1 MAVRPATLLPLML
14 LLLFIA
20 LLPVANAFVFGNVIV
35 TTFSVRAPAVVEQG
49 VKFTISA
56 TIGVAGA
63 AYPIS
68 VYLVANGTVWGSP
81 IVTNITG
88 VNTYTYI
95 INFPVSPGT
104 YVIYF
109 LIVDSAGYAAK
120 TPNFT
125 LRVVPRLGVSVKM
138 MAPPIVE
145 NTTNITII
153 ADVSGGV
160 PPYYITWF
168 MNGTP
173 YTINATELPLTL
185 TAAGKYNVSVIVK
198 DSMGATATSGVLLSV
213 LRGPTLSAVG
223 PSAVDV
229 NSPVNITVAA
239 TGGHPPY
246 TVNVYLNGT
255 QVAERTVKVPGIT
268 TLSFTPTSPGHY
280 VAEVVLRDSFNG
292 TAYASV
298 PIAVNP
304 GVSVSVIPIRV
315 GNYLVLSRACYTLR
329 VTISGGTPPYS
340 VTWYVDGMPQAY
352 NTIVFR
358 TCFFNTR
365 ANLISVSVSDRY
377 GRSAS
382 AGLYVRASLNLVDI
396 IIAGVIILVVF
407 LVFKAATSWYPRYL
421 PY

>member
-1 MAVRPATLLPLML
+1 MRPALLLPLAIFL
-14 LLLFIA
+14 LVI
-20 LLPVANAFVFGNVIV
+20 LLPAANAFVFGKITI
-35 TTFSVRAPAVVEQG
+35 TTFSVKAPAVVEQG

-56 TIGVAGA
+56 TIGVSGA
-63 AYPIS
+63 TYPIY
-68 VYLVANGTVWGSP
+68 VYLVANSTVWGSP

-95 INFPVSPGT
+95 INFPVPPGT

-138 MAPPIVE
+138 IAPPIVE
-145 NTTNITII
+145 NTTNVTMI

-168 MNGTP
+168 VNGTP

-185 TAAGKYNVSVIVK
+185 TTAGKYNVSVIVR
-198 DSMGATATSGVLLSV
+198 DSMGAVASSGVLLTV
-213 LRGPTLSAVG
+213 LRGPTVSAVG

-229 NSPVNITVAA
+229 NSPVNVTVAA
-239 TGGHPPY
+239 AGGHPPY
-246 TVNVYLNGT
+246 MIYVYLNGT
-255 QVAERTVKVPGIT
+255 QAAESTAKAPGVT
-268 TLSFTPTSPGHY
+268 TLSFTPTKPGHY
-280 VAEVVLRDSFNG
+280 VAEVVLRDAYNG

-298 PIAVNP
+298 PITVNP
-304 GVSVSVIPIRV
+304 GVSVSVLPVSV
-315 GNYLVLSRACYTLR
+315 GNYLLLSRACYTLR
-329 VTISGGTPPYS
+329 ATISGGTPPYS
-340 VTWYVDGMPQAY
+340 VTWYVDGTPQAY
-352 NTIVFR
+352 NTTVFR
-358 TCFFNTR
+358 TCFFNTK

-377 GRSAS
+377 GRSSS
-382 AGLYVRASLNLVDI
+382 AGLYVRASLNLIDI
-396 IIAGVIILVVF
+396 IIAGVIILIVF
-407 LVFKAATSWYPRYL
+407 LVFKVVTSWYPRYL

>member
-1 MAVRPATLLPLML
+1 MAVRPAPLLPLTL
-14 LLLFIA
+14 LLLVM
-20 LLPVANAFVFGNVIV
+20 LLPVANAFVFGKVTI

-56 TIGVAGA
+56 TIGVSGA
-63 AYPIS
+63 TYPIY
-68 VYLVANGTVWGSP
+68 VYLVANSTVWGSP

-95 INFPVSPGT
+95 INFPVPPGA
-104 YVIYF
+104 YDIYF
-109 LIVDSAGYAAK
+109 LIVDSAGYATK

-138 MAPPIVE
+138 IAPPIVE
-145 NTTNITII
+145 NMTNVTMI
-153 ADVSGGV
+153 ADISGGV

-173 YTINATELPLTL
+173 YTINATELPLSL
-185 TAAGKYNVSVIVK
+185 TTAGKYNVSVIVK
-198 DSMGATATSGVLLSV
+198 DSMGATATSGVLLTV
-213 LRGPTLSAVG
+213 LRGPTVSAVG
-223 PSAVDV
+223 PNAVDI

-239 TGGHPPY
+239 ADGHPPY
-246 TVNVYLNGT
+246 MIYVYLNGT
-255 QVAERTVKVPGIT
+255 QAAESIAKASGVT
-268 TLSFTPTSPGHY
+268 TLTFAPTKPGHY
-280 VAEVVLRDSFNG
+280 VAEVVLRDAYNG

-298 PIAVNP
+298 PITVNP
-304 GVSVSVIPIRV
+304 GVSVSVLPVSV

-329 VTISGGTPPYS
+329 ATISGGTPPYS
-340 VTWYVDGMPQAY
+340 ITWYVDGTPQVY
-352 NTIVFR
+352 NTTVFR

-365 ANLISVSVSDRY
+365 ANLISVSVSDMY

-396 IIAGVIILVVF
+396 IIAGVIVLIVF
-407 LVFKAATSWYPRYL
+407 LVFKAVTSWYPRYL

>member
-1 MAVRPATLLPLML
+1 VRPALLLPLTLAL
-14 LLLFIA
+14 LLLVI
-20 LLPVANAFVFGNVIV
+20 LLPTANAFVFAKITI

-56 TIGVAGA
+56 TIGVSGA
-63 AYPIS
+63 TYPIY
-68 VYLVANGTVWGSP
+68 VYLVANSTVWGSP
-81 IVTNITG
+81 IITNITG

-95 INFPVSPGT
+95 INFPVPPGT

-109 LIVDSAGYAAK
+109 LIVDSAGYATK

-138 MAPPIVE
+138 IAPPIVE
-145 NTTNITII
+145 NTTNVTMI
-153 ADVSGGV
+153 ANISGGV

-168 MNGTP
+168 VNGTP

-185 TAAGKYNVSVIVK
+185 TSAGKYNVSVIVR
-198 DSMGATATSGVLLSV
+198 DSMGATATSGVLLTV
-213 LRGPTLSAVG
+213 LRGPTVSVAG

-239 TGGHPPY
+239 AGGHPPY
-246 TVNVYLNGT
+246 MIYVYLNGT
-255 QVAERTVKVPGIT
+255 QAAESTAKAPGVT
-268 TLSFTPTSPGHY
+268 TLSFTPTKPGHY
-280 VAEVVLRDSFNG
+280 VAEVVIRDAYNG

-298 PIAVNP
+298 PITVNP
-304 GVSVSVIPIRV
+304 GVSVSALPVSV

-329 VTISGGTPPYS
+329 ATISGGTPPYS
-340 VTWYVDGMPQAY
+340 ITWYVDGTPQAF
-352 NTIVFR
+352 NTTVFR
-358 TCFFNTR
+358 TCFFNTK

-382 AGLYVRASLNLVDI
+382 AGLYVRASLSLVDI
-396 IIAGVIILVVF
+396 IIAGVIVLIVF
-407 LVFKAATSWYPRYL
+407 LVFKAVTSWYPRYL

>member
-1 MAVRPATLLPLML
+1 VRPALFLPLAL
-14 LLLFIA
+14 LLLVV
-20 LLPVANAFVFGNVIV
+20 LLPVASAFVFAKITL

-56 TIGVAGA
+56 TIGVSGA
-63 AYPIS
+63 TYPIY
-68 VYLVANGTVWGSP
+68 VYLVANSTVWGSP

-95 INFPVSPGT
+95 INFPVPPGV
-104 YVIYF
+104 YYIYF
-109 LIVDSAGYAAK
+109 LIVDSAGYAAR

-138 MAPPIVE
+138 VAPPIVE
-145 NTTNITII
+145 NTTNVTMI
-153 ADVSGGV
+153 ADISGGV

-168 MNGTP
+168 VNGTP

-185 TAAGKYNVSVIVK
+185 TAAGKYNVSVVVR
-198 DSMGATATSGVLLSV
+198 DSMGATAASGVLLTV
-213 LRGPTLSAVG
+213 LRGPTVSAAG

-229 NSPVNITVAA
+229 NSPVNITVAM

-246 TVNVYLNGT
+246 TVSVYLNGT
-255 QVAERTVKVPGIT
+255 QVAERTLKAPGVT
-268 TLSFTPTSPGHY
+268 ALSFTPTRPGHY
-280 VAEVVLRDSFNG
+280 VAEVVLRDAYNG

-298 PIAVNP
+298 PITVNP
-304 GVSVSVIPIRV
+304 GVSVSVLPVSV
-315 GNYLVLSRACYTLR
+315 GNYLLLSRACYTLR
-329 VTISGGTPPYS
+329 ADISGGTPPYS
-340 VTWYVDGMPQAY
+340 VTWYVDGTPQAY
-352 NTIVFR
+352 NTTVFR

-365 ANLISVSVSDRY
+365 ANLISVSVTDKY
-377 GRSAS
+377 GRTSS

-396 IIAGVIILVVF
+396 IIAGVIVLIVF
-407 LVFKAATSWYPRYL
+407 LVFKAVTSWYPRYL

>member
-1 MAVRPATLLPLML
+1 VRPALLLPLAL
-14 LLLFIA
+14 LLLVI
-20 LLPVANAFVFGNVIV
+20 LLPTANAFVFAKITI

-49 VKFTISA
+49 VKFAISA
-56 TIGVAGA
+56 TIGVSGA
-63 AYPIS
+63 TYPIY
-68 VYLVANGTVWGSP
+68 VYLVANSTVWGSP

-95 INFPVSPGT
+95 IDFPVPPGT

-138 MAPPIVE
+138 IAPPIVE
-145 NTTNITII
+145 NTTNVTMI
-153 ADVSGGV
+153 ADISGGV

-168 MNGTP
+168 VNGTP

-185 TAAGKYNVSVIVK
+185 TTAGKYNVSVIVR
-198 DSMGATATSGVLLSV
+198 DSMGATATSGVLLTV
-213 LRGPTLSAVG
+213 LRGPTVSAAG

-239 TGGHPPY
+239 AGGHPPY
-246 TVNVYLNGT
+246 RIYVYLNGT
-255 QVAERTVKVPGIT
+255 QVAESTAKAPGVT
-268 TLSFTPTSPGHY
+268 TLSFTPTKPGHY
-280 VAEVVLRDSFNG
+280 VAEVVIRDAFNG

-298 PIAVNP
+298 PITVNP
-304 GVSVSVIPIRV
+304 GVSVSVLPVSV

-329 VTISGGTPPYS
+329 ATISGGTPPYS
-340 VTWYVDGMPQAY
+340 ITWYVDGTPQAY
-352 NTIVFR
+352 NTTVFR

-396 IIAGVIILVVF
+396 IIAGVIILIVF
-407 LVFKAATSWYPRYL
+407 LVFKAITSWYPRYL

>member
-1 MAVRPATLLPLML
+1 MRPAPLLPLALLFLLVML
-14 LLLFIA
+14 LPA
-20 LLPVANAFVFGNVIV
+20 ANAFVFGKVTI
-35 TTFSVRAPAVVEQG
+35 TTFSVRAPAIVEQG
-49 VKFTISA
+49 VKFVISA
-56 TIGVAGA
+56 TIGVSGA
-63 AYPIS
+63 TYPIY
-68 VYLVANGTVWGSP
+68 VYLVANSTVWGSP

-95 INFPVSPGT
+95 INFPVPPGT

-125 LRVVPRLGVSVKM
+125 LRVAPRLGVSVKM
-138 MAPPIVE
+138 IAPPIIE
-145 NTTNITII
+145 NTTNVTMI

-168 MNGTP
+168 VNGSP

-185 TAAGKYNVSVIVK
+185 TAAGKYNVSVVVR
-198 DSMGATATSGVLLSV
+198 DGMGATATSGVLLTV
-213 LRGPTLSAVG
+213 LRGPIVSAVG

-239 TGGHPPY
+239 AGGHPPY
-246 TVNVYLNGT
+246 RIYVYLNGT
-255 QVAERTVKVPGIT
+255 QVAESVVKASGVA

-280 VAEVVLRDSFNG
+280 VVDVVLRDAFNG

-304 GVSVSVIPIRV
+304 GVSVSVLPVSV

-329 VTISGGTPPYS
+329 ATISGGTPPYS
-340 VTWYVDGMPQAY
+340 VTWYVDGTPQAY
-352 NTIVFR
+352 NTTVFR

-382 AGLYVRASLNLVDI
+382 AGLYVRASLNLADI
-396 IIAGVIILVVF
+396 IIAGVIILIVF
-407 LVFKAATSWYPRYL
+407 LVFKAVTSWYPRYL

>member
-1 MAVRPATLLPLML
+1 
-14 LLLFIA
+14 
-20 LLPVANAFVFGNVIV
+20 
-35 TTFSVRAPAVVEQG
+35 
-49 VKFTISA
+49 
-56 TIGVAGA
+56 
-63 AYPIS
+63 
-68 VYLVANGTVWGSP
+68 
-81 IVTNITG
+81 
-88 VNTYTYI
+88 
-95 INFPVSPGT
+95 
-104 YVIYF
+104 
-109 LIVDSAGYAAK
+109 
-120 TPNFT
+120 
-125 LRVVPRLGVSVKM
+125 
-138 MAPPIVE
+138 
-145 NTTNITII
+145 
-153 ADVSGGV
+153 V

-173 YTINATELPLTL
+173 YTVNATELPLTL

-213 LRGPTLSAVG
+213 LRGPTVSAVG

-352 NTIVFR
+352 NTTVFR

-365 ANLISVSVSDRY
+365 ANLISVSVGDRY

>member
-1 MAVRPATLLPLML
+1 LRPALLLPLML
-14 LLLFIA
+14 LLLVI
-20 LLPVANAFVFGNVIV
+20 LLPTANAFVFAKVTI

-56 TIGVAGA
+56 TIGVSGA
-63 AYPIS
+63 TYPIY
-68 VYLVANGTVWGSP
+68 VYLVANSTVWGSP

-95 INFPVSPGT
+95 INFPVPPGT

-125 LRVVPRLGVSVKM
+125 LQVVPRLGVSVKM
-138 MAPPIVE
+138 IAPPIIE
-145 NTTNITII
+145 NTTNVTMI

-168 MNGTP
+168 VNGTP

-185 TAAGKYNVSVIVK
+185 TTAGKYNVSVIVR
-198 DSMGATATSGVLLSV
+198 DSMGAVASSGVLLTV
-213 LRGPTLSAVG
+213 LRGPTVSAAG

-229 NSPVNITVAA
+229 NSPVNVTVAA
-239 TGGHPPY
+239 AGGHPPY
-246 TVNVYLNGT
+246 AMYVYLNGT
-255 QVAERTVKVPGIT
+255 QAAESTAKAPGVT
-268 TLSFTPTSPGHY
+268 TLTFTPTKPGHY
-280 VAEVVLRDSFNG
+280 VAEVVLRDAYNG

-298 PIAVNP
+298 PITVNP
-304 GVSVSVIPIRV
+304 GVSVSVIPISV

-329 VTISGGTPPYS
+329 ATISGGTPPYS
-340 VTWYVDGMPQAY
+340 ITWYVDGTPQAY
-352 NTIVFR
+352 NTTVFR

-365 ANLISVSVSDRY
+365 ANLISVSVSDKY

-396 IIAGVIILVVF
+396 IIAGVIVLIVF
-407 LVFKAATSWYPRYL
+407 LVFKAVTSWYPRYL

>member
-1 MAVRPATLLPLML
+1 MRPALFLPLAILLLVILLPT
-14 LLLFIA
+14 
-20 LLPVANAFVFGNVIV
+20 ANAFVFAKITI

-49 VKFTISA
+49 VKFAISA
-56 TIGVAGA
+56 TIGVSGA
-63 AYPIS
+63 TYPIY
-68 VYLVANGTVWGSP
+68 VYLVANSTVWGSP

-95 INFPVSPGT
+95 INFPVPPGT

-138 MAPPIVE
+138 IAPPIVE
-145 NTTNITII
+145 NTTNVTMI
-153 ADVSGGV
+153 ADISGGV

-168 MNGTP
+168 VNGTP

-185 TAAGKYNVSVIVK
+185 TTAGKYNVSVIVR
-198 DSMGATATSGVLLSV
+198 DSMGAAASSGVLLTV
-213 LRGPTLSAVG
+213 LRGPTVSAAG

-229 NSPVNITVAA
+229 NSPVNITVAV

-246 TVNVYLNGT
+246 TVSVYLNGT
-255 QVAERTVKVPGIT
+255 LAAESMLKSPGIT
-268 TLSFTPTSPGHY
+268 TLSFTPTKPGHY
-280 VAEVVLRDSFNG
+280 VAEVVLRDAYNG

-298 PIAVNP
+298 PITVNP
-304 GVSVSVIPIRV
+304 GVSVSVVPVSV

-329 VTISGGTPPYS
+329 VVISGGTPPYS
-340 VTWYVDGMPQAY
+340 ITWYVDGTPQAY
-352 NTIVFR
+352 NTTVFR
-358 TCFFNTR
+358 TCFFDTK
-365 ANLISVSVSDRY
+365 ANLISVSVSDIY

-382 AGLYVRASLNLVDI
+382 AGLYVRASLNLADI
-396 IIAGVIILVVF
+396 IIAGVIILIVF
-407 LVFKAATSWYPRYL
+407 LVFKAVTSWYPRYL